1 MIAGRK
7 SYGNCAARYLS
18 SWIVLLVSL
27 TLSLTS
33 IHSQESPVIGDTLL
47 PRSMDMLDDSYRFK
61 VGDQI
66 IYRVV
71 EDQDQ
76 EVRRIVMDTG
86 EVTLP
91 YLGKVMARGLTAKEI
106 ALNIKPLLEKEYY
119 KNATVLLT
127 LDTQRKFRGKA
138 YIFGAVSQPGA
149 IQIPTDEV
157 LTVSKAILKVGGFA
171 PSADRTAVR
180 VERNTEEGKK
190 SLIINMAEVIDGGD
204 SEQDI
209 TIEPND
215 FIVIANQA
223 SRGRVYVS
231 GQVMRPGPIPVPAEQ
246 PLMASDAILSAGG
259 FQEFADA
266 SKVRIIRKSEE
277 GSDKTV
283 EISVNVGAVLE
294 KGEIDKDFQLQP
306 DDLVVVRA
314 RWINFF
320 FYDSGC
326 SFL

>member
-1 MIAGRK
+1 MISEIKLYNIRVAQFLKQFGVLMVVFAG
-7 SYGNCAARYLS
+7 LS
-18 SWIVLLVSL
+18 SAQAQSDSVL
-27 TLSLTS
+27 
-33 IHSQESPVIGDTLL
+33 GDSLL
-47 PRSMDMLDDSYRFK
+47 PRSMDTLDDSYLFK
-61 VGDQI
+61 VGDQV
-66 IYRVV
+66 IYRVL

-91 YLGKVMARGLTAKEI
+91 YLGKVMAKGITAKEM
-106 ALNIKPLLEKEYY
+106 AFKIKPLLEKEYY

-171 PSADRTAVR
+171 PSADRTSVR
-180 VERNTEEGKK
+180 VERKTDEGKK
-190 SLIINMAEVIDGGD
+190 TVVVNMAEVIDDGQ

-215 FIVIANQA
+215 FIVIANQS

-231 GQVMRPGPIPVPAEQ
+231 GQVIRPGPIPVPAEM
-246 PLMASDAILSAGG
+246 PLTASDAILSAGG
-259 FQEFADA
+259 FQEFADTG
-266 SKVRIIRKSEE
+266 KVRVIRKKGD
-277 GSDKTV
+277 GSNDTIEIIVDVGVVLDK
-283 EISVNVGAVLE
+283 G
-294 KGEIDKDFQLQP
+294 KIDKDIELQP
-306 DDLVVVRA
+306 DDRVVVRA
-314 RWINFF
+314 RWINF
-320 FYDSGC
+320 
-326 SFL
+326 

>member
-1 MIAGRK
+1 MTGKIK
-7 SYGNCAARYLS
+7 LYLIHLAKL
-18 SWIVLLVSL
+18 WVLVCGLLL
-27 TLSLTS
+27 TLLGNLEAQT
-33 IHSQESPVIGDTLL
+33 QESLNSGDTLL
-47 PRSMDMLDDSYRFK
+47 PRSMDTLDASYRFK

-91 YLGKVMARGLTAKEI
+91 YLGKVMAKGLTAKEI
-106 ALNIKPLLEKEYY
+106 AFQVKPLLEKEYY

-171 PSADRTAVR
+171 SSADRTSVR
-180 VERNTEEGKK
+180 IERKTEAGKE
-190 SLIINMAEVIDGGD
+190 SVVVNMAEVIDEGK

-215 FIVIANQA
+215 FIVIANQS

-231 GQVMRPGPIPVPAEQ
+231 GQVLRPGPIPVPAEQ

-259 FQEFADA
+259 FMEFADT
-266 SKVRIIRKSEE
+266 SKVRIIRKKGD
-277 GSDKTV
+277 GSDDTI
-283 EISVNVGAVLE
+283 EIIADVGAVLDKGKIE
-294 KGEIDKDFQLQP
+294 KDVQLQP
-306 DDLVVVRA
+306 DDRVIVRA
-314 RWINFF
+314 RWLNF
-320 FYDSGC
+320 
-326 SFL
+326 